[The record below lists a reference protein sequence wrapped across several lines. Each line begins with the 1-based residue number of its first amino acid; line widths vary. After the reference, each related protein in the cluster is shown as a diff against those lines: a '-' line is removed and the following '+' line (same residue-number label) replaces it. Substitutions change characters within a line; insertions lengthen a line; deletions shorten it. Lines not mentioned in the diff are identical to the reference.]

1 MPERNNER
9 TIFSLLEVSNSIAR
23 TLQERYSKVFW
34 VQAEMNKLN
43 HYQRSG
49 HCYPELVE
57 KRDGKVIAQMK
68 ATLWKEDYF
77 RIDARFR
84 EILHE
89 PLKDG
94 IKILFMAK
102 VTYDAVYG
110 LSLWIMDIDPSY
122 TLGDLEREKME
133 TIRKLRAEGI
143 FEKNATLPMPL
154 LPQRIAIISV
164 ETSKGYADF
173 MQVIEH
179 NPYGYRF
186 FHMLFPS
193 LLQGDKAAPQ
203 IIAQL
208 RRIRK
213 VKQHFDVV
221 AIIRGGGGDV
231 GLSCYNDHALAK
243 AICTFPLPVLTGVGH
258 STNET
263 VAEMVSH
270 TNAITP
276 TQLGEILIRQ
286 FHQFAVPVEE
296 ARQLIGESAR
306 TLLNDAHRDL
316 QYGGKS
322 FRAAVRA
329 LLREQGY
336 AVQTATHNLR
346 SFSHKTLTQQQHRLA
361 LHAHTIR
368 HLDPHQVLRRGYSIT
383 LHEGKVVTNA
393 AQVQTGDLLVTQ
405 LAAGMVQSIVKKTRT
420 KNE

>member
-1 MPERNNER
+1 MPERQNER

-43 HYQRSG
+43 FYQRSG

-68 ATLWKEDYF
+68 ATLWKEDYH

-133 TIRKLRAEGI
+133 TMRKLRAEGI

-179 NPYGYRF
+179 NPYGYQF

-193 LLQGDKAAPQ
+193 LLQGDKAAAQ
-203 IIAQL
+203 IMAQL
-208 RRIRK
+208 RCIRK

-243 AICTFPLPVLTGVGH
+243 TICNFPLPVLTGVGH

-276 TQLGEILIRQ
+276 TQLGEILIRR

-368 HLDPHQVLRRGYSIT
+368 HLDPQQVLRRGYSIT
-383 LHEGKVVTNA
+383 LHAGKVVTNA
-393 AQVQTGDLLVTQ
+393 AQVQAGDVLVTQ
-405 LAAGMVQSIVKKTRT
+405 LADGTVESTVKETRIE
-420 KNE
+420 NE